1 MINDLNNKISENN
14 NLNENKMENFEKNK
28 KIENNI
34 FNSKINIDEYL
45 VNIWLNERKF
55 KAALL
60 FRMSEDGVDFNTFH
74 KKCDNKGETIIF
86 IETEN
91 GYRFGGYTELDW
103 DNYSNEKTD
112 ESTFLFSFNYKEKY
126 IRRNDKYSIGCY
138 HDSGPKFGWG
148 PQIYFSYNLIE
159 GRSSNSKDNT
169 FILNNKFVDGKS
181 EWKTKELEVFQI
193 KYN

>member
-14 NLNENKMENFEKNK
+14 NLNENKKEDFEKNK
-28 KIENNI
+28 KIKNNI

-112 ESTFLFSFNYKEKY
+112 ESTFLFL
-126 IRRNDKYSIGCY
+126 
-138 HDSGPKFGWG
+138 
-148 PQIYFSYNLIE
+148 LIIKK
-159 GRSSNSKDNT
+159 N
-169 FILNNKFVDGKS
+169 ILEEMINI
-181 EWKTKELEVFQI
+181 L
-193 KYN
+193 